1 MNPARDNPFFRP
13 FGILK
18 FKWILLGVLVLFT
31 LVVVSTGLAQPR
43 YPKPKGNYDMRVERS
58 VKVAM
63 RDGVKLSTDIYFP
76 VGAGDKLP
84 VILVRT
90 PYDKNRYHNYPPDH
104 PYNFI
109 TTFTSHG
116 FVVAIQDCR
125 GKFESE
131 GDYIVSAADTE
142 DGYDAVTWAATQPWS
157 NGNVGTYGC
166 SYLGEDQIE
175 MAKAQNPHLKCM
187 VPQAAGGA
195 LGSAGNNHRPFGFL
209 TGGAVEL
216 ASALGWFYIYGSKVY
231 WRPPPGVER
240 EEFLQAVK
248 YFNPAPVMPEID
260 FYKALKS
267 LPVIDMLKTVGA
279 PPTDFEDFVSHPPA
293 DPYWDQ
299 FGYIADSDRF
309 DVPTLHIN
317 SWYDGCVAE
326 TLYLFNLFQKNA
338 ESERCRDNQFVIIS
352 PTTHCA
358 SETVTED
365 TVVGQRNLGD
375 AQFDYWGTY
384 LKWFDYWLKGADNGI
399 TKMPKVQIY
408 VMGKNEWR
416 GENEWPLARTEY
428 TKYYLRSDG
437 HANSRYG
444 TGALSLVQPEKEP
457 PDRFVYDPRTP
468 VPTVGGP
475 ICSNCTGRK
484 VPDGAFDQ
492 TDVELRHDV
501 LVYTSPPLKE
511 GVEVTGPLKVV
522 LYVSSSAR
530 DTDFTAK
537 LVDVAPGGPAYVIQ
551 EGVLRA
557 RFREG
562 YDRMV
567 WMKPD
572 EVYKVEI
579 NLFATSNYFA
589 PGHRIRVQISSSNF
603 PRFDRNLNTGGNN
616 FDETEYVIAR
626 NTVHHSKKSPSH
638 IILPIIPD

>member
-1 MNPARDNPFFRP
+1 MSNIRNIVLIRGFKCKSCSL
-13 FGILK
+13 GILLV
-18 FKWILLGVLVLFT
+18 FILVASGMGLV
-31 LVVVSTGLAQPR
+31 QPR
-43 YPKPKGNYDMRVERS
+43 YPKPLGKYELRVEKS
-58 VKVAM
+58 VMVPM

-76 VGAGDKLP
+76 VGAEGKLP

-90 PYDKNRYHNYPPDH
+90 PYNKNTYHALPPDH

-109 TTFTSHG
+109 HMFVSHG
-116 FVVAIQDCR
+116 YILAVQDCR

-157 NGNVGTYGC
+157 SGNVGAYGC

-175 MAKAQNPHLKCM
+175 MAKLQNPHLKCM
-187 VPQAAGGA
+187 IPQAAGGA
-195 LGSAGNNHRPFGFL
+195 LGSAGGRYRPFGFL

-231 WRPPPGVER
+231 WRPPANVDR
-240 EEFLQAVK
+240 EEFLRSVK
-248 YFNPAPVMPEID
+248 YFNPAPDLPDID
-260 FYKALKS
+260 FFKALKT
-267 LPVIDMLKTVGA
+267 LPVLDMMKNVGA
-279 PPTDFEDFVSHPPA
+279 PPTDFEDFVSHQPA
-293 DPYWDQ
+293 DAYWNQ
-299 FGYIADSDRF
+299 FGYITDSDRF

-338 ESERCRDNQFVIIS
+338 ESERCRDNQFVIIA

-358 SETVTED
+358 SETVSEN
-365 TVVGQRNLGD
+365 TVVGERNLGD
-375 AQFDYWGTY
+375 ARFNYWGTY
-384 LKWFDYWLKGADNGI
+384 LKWFDYWLKGEDNGI
-399 TKMPKVQIY
+399 TEMSKVHLY

-416 GENEWPLARTEY
+416 GEKEWPLARTKY
-428 TKYYLRSDG
+428 TSYYFHSDG

-444 TGALSLVQPEKEP
+444 TGKLDMQKPENES

-468 VPTVGGP
+468 VPTAGGP

-492 TDVELRHDV
+492 AEVEIRQDV
-501 LVYTSPPLKE
+501 LVYSTPALEK
-511 GVEVTGPLKVV
+511 GVEVTGPVKVV

-537 LVDVAPGGPAYVIQ
+537 LVDVTPEGQAFIIQ
-551 EGVLRA
+551 EGILRA
-557 RFREG
+557 RYREG
-562 YDRMV
+562 FDKRV

-572 EVYKVEI
+572 EVYKLEI
-579 NLFATSNYFA
+579 DLHATSNYFGK
-589 PGHRIRVQISSSNF
+589 GHRIRVQVTSSNF

-616 FDETEYVIAR
+616 FDETEYIIAK
-626 NTVHHSKKSPSH
+626 NTVHHSKKYPSH
-638 IILPIIPD
+638 IVLPLIPE